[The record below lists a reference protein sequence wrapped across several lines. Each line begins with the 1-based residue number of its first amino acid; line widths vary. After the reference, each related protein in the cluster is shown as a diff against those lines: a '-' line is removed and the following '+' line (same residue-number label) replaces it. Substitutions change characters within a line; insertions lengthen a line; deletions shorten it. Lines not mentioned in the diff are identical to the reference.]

1 MTGKSTEK
9 HNIKIE
15 YILEVVNYIRENFHL
30 DLNMNTL
37 VKLVP
42 LSSRNLE
49 VKFKDEMS
57 ISIYLFI
64 INLRIEN
71 TAFLLIDTD
80 FSILDIILNL
90 GSMIT
95 LTCTEYSKGLKDVL

>member
-30 DLNMNTL
+30 DLNINTL

-42 LSSRNLE
+42 LSRRNLE

-64 INLRIEN
+64 IIAVR
-71 TAFLLIDTD
+71 
-80 FSILDIILNL
+80 
-90 GSMIT
+90 
-95 LTCTEYSKGLKDVL
+95 